1 MKNIFGAFPSCGI
14 IHFSMQSMSSSL
26 LSKTFSNHPKIG
38 FPLWDPCLAS
48 LSGAGG
54 GGGGA
59 PEIPEGWGGRGAD
72 PPGVGEGGGGPA
84 PPTERGSSPRPEF
97 ASSFKKSLASSEKS
111 KPAMWSFGLVNV
123 DNFSSLSSKILEAAT
138 LLATLEHCTSSWW
151 GGWGWWRW
159 YDATFNWQELPIQV
173 FPQ

>member
-14 IHFSMQSMSSSL
+14 IHFLMQSMSSSS

-38 FPLWDPCLAS
+38 FPLWDPCVAS

-54 GGGGA
+54 
-59 PEIPEGWGGRGAD
+59 
-72 PPGVGEGGGGPA
+72 GGGGPA